1 VKGYQKIVVAM
12 AFITFFILARIA
24 PVDPNKV
31 NGQTNETILLSQ
43 ESGRDPF
50 LLPPGV
56 HLLSKIGTTSGR
68 TSSQP
73 GNILSPSFMVTA
85 ILISD
90 RARLALID
98 RHIVTVGDSI
108 HGEKVLEIKTDG
120 VILGKGEQKR
130 TLLLSQ
136 SPVRLTVEQSSHPYP
151 PPQRGERTPLE
162 IPAGATRNR
171 AAHQTLPEG
180 PNPAVEQGGLISKGA
195 KEEVKGEYR

>member
-1 VKGYQKIVVAM
+1 M
-12 AFITFFILARIA
+12 AFVTLFILAGIA
-24 PVDPNKV
+24 QVDPTKV
-31 NGQTNETILLSQ
+31 NGQTNARTLLSQ

-56 HLLSKIGTTSGR
+56 HLFSKIGTTSGR

-73 GNILSPSFMVTA
+73 GNILSPSFIVTA

-98 RHIVTVGDSI
+98 RHIVKVGDSI

-136 SPVRLTVEQSSHPYP
+136 SSVRLTVEQSPHPYP
-151 PPQRGERTPLE
+151 PPQRGEHTRLE

-171 AAHQTLPEG
+171 AAHQTPPEG
-180 PNPAVEQGGLISKGA
+180 PNPAVERGNISNGVE
-195 KEEVKGEYR
+195 EEVKGEYR